1 MTAQMRPWLYILVAT
16 FATACGANTPAT
28 DAGVIDAAAPPPWP
42 HSLPPSDSLGN
53 HGDFVVAR
61 SILHSHSPISHDA
74 CDDMGFADGG
84 IADTRCLEHLRASV
98 CALHIDILNL
108 TDHASH
114 VGELAFEDLFLRGD
128 GDEDVR
134 SEAGALIASRIHCE
148 DGSTTL
154 VTVGSENELMPVG
167 LQRHAL
173 DTVDAVAREGAY
185 HTDGTDGVSLFHDAG
200 ALVFVPHTEQRSLDY
215 LRPLGADGLEIYNI
229 HANVDLRI
237 RPMWL
242 GLGAT
247 DYVAELLKFVNASN
261 HLEPDLS
268 FLAFFSE
275 NQNDLGKWDTLLSE
289 GHALTA
295 IGGSDCH
302 ENSFP
307 MLMPDG
313 ERGDGYRRMMRW
325 FSNHL
330 LVRERTYEGQ
340 REALLAG
347 RSYVAFEV
355 FGSPVGFSFTAS
367 ALAASYEMGDTASLG
382 ATLHVARPSLSPDVP
397 FAAAATMTLKILRSQ
412 DGGAV
417 EMASTS
423 EDSLSFTP
431 TEPGAYRV
439 EVHIVP
445 DHARAYL
452 GSEADTLIHDY
463 VWIYSNAIFVN
474 D

>member
-1 MTAQMRPWLYILVAT
+1 MRPWLYILVVT
-16 FATACGANTPAT
+16 FATACGAGTSAT
-28 DAGVIDAAAPPPWP
+28 DAGVSDAAVLPPWP
-42 HSLPPSDSLGN
+42 HSLPSSDSLGR
-53 HGDFVVAR
+53 HGDYVVAR
-61 SILHSHSPISHDA
+61 AILHSHSPISHDA
-74 CDDMGFADGG
+74 CDDMGFADGA
-84 IADTRCLEHLRASV
+84 IADSRCLAHLRASV

-114 VGELAFEDLFLRGD
+114 IGELEFEDLFLLGE
-128 GDEDVR
+128 GDEEVR
-134 SEAGALIASRIHCE
+134 ADDGALIASRIHCE
-148 DGSTTL
+148 DGSSTL
-154 VTVGSENELMPVG
+154 VTVGSENELMPIG

-173 DTVDAVAREGAY
+173 ETADAAARESAY
-185 HTDGTDGVSLFHDAG
+185 HTDGPDGVSLFHEAG
-200 ALVFVPHTEQRSLDY
+200 ALVFVPHTEQRSLEY

-275 NQNDLGKWDTLLSE
+275 NENDLRKWDTLLAE
-289 GHALTA
+289 GRALTA

-313 ERGDGYRRMMRW
+313 ERGDSYRRMMRW

-330 LVRERTYEGQ
+330 LVRDRSYDGQ

-347 RSYVAFEV
+347 RSYIAFEV
-355 FGSPVGFSFTAS
+355 FGSPVGFAFTAIEP
-367 ALAASYEMGDTASLG
+367 AGEMGDTVSLG
-382 ATLHVARPSLSPDVP
+382 ATLHVLRPSLSSDVP
-397 FAAAATMTLKILRSQ
+397 FASAATMTLKVLRAES
-412 DGGAV
+412 DGAV
-417 EMASTS
+417 EVASTAG
-423 EDSLSFTP
+423 ESLSFTP
-431 TEPGAYRV
+431 TQAGAYRV

-445 DHARAYL
+445 EHARAYL

-463 VWIYSNAIFVN
+463 IWIYSNPIFVS